1 MNSSRTIHSC
11 PVCGSK
17 NVASFTTIPR
27 LPIFLF
33 PVPRE
38 VIGSVTSHDF
48 HLGECQVCSHLFQS
62 VEDPAILGRI
72 YDDLYRHYQLDVSV
86 EFAGV
91 YLDKF
96 RDFFRGH
103 ARGNRLLD
111 VGCGEAPL
119 AGFFQELGFSY
130 SGLEPSP
137 KQARA
142 TANNPGTDIRRDL
155 LRPGLF
161 KERFDVVLL
170 NFVLEH
176 LFDLRGTLALLQR
189 EYLAPGGRVFVTVP
203 NIATYLRDGIQ
214 FYAHEHAQYF
224 TPFTLRR
231 AFEANEFAVVAD
243 RSLDEPAIW
252 MCAEN
257 HSPEPS
263 SDNGLAG
270 DRALKHE
277 FLAQQNGLAEA
288 ARRAFAD
295 ERHIVLYGAG
305 LPAFWLCGT
314 VLAAGPAREIDLL
327 DDNSAYQ
334 GRYVAIVDKP
344 ICRLEELRHADDPL
358 FVISTSA
365 PYQDRI
371 EAKIRALRPRA
382 RVARIRQGHF
392 ELRPV
397 PGGALP

>member
-1 MNSSRTIHSC
+1 MNTSRTIHTC

-17 NVASFTTIPR
+17 SVAPFTTIPR

-38 VIGSVTSHDF
+38 VIGRVTSHDF
-48 HLGECQVCSHLFQS
+48 HLSECQVCSHLYQS

-96 RDFFRGH
+96 RDFFRSH
-103 ARGNRLLD
+103 AFGKRLLD

-137 KQARA
+137 KQVRA
-142 TANNPGTDIRRDL
+142 AANNPDTDIRRDV

-161 KERFDVVLL
+161 NERFDVVLL

-203 NIATYLRDGIQ
+203 NIATYLQDGIQ

-257 HSPEPS
+257 RAPGQL

-270 DRALKHE
+270 DRALKCE
-277 FLAQQNGLAEA
+277 FQAQQNRLAKE
-288 ARRAFAD
+288 ARRALAN

-314 VLAAGPAREIDLL
+314 VLADGPGREIDLL
-327 DDNSAYQ
+327 DDNPAYQ
-334 GRYVAIVDKP
+334 GRLVSIVEKP
-344 ICRLEELRHADDPL
+344 ICRLEDLRRAGDPL
-358 FVISTSA
+358 FVISTSS

-371 EAKIRALRPRA
+371 EAKIRAQRPRA
-382 RVARIRQGHF
+382 RVARIRHGHF

-397 PGGALP
+397 PAGVSS